1 MFSLFVYQNVREE
14 TNRSL
19 KRRMDSGNGA
29 AAPEGLMTY
38 DSTWGNF
45 VPALVGSVCCPI
57 SYVRPI
63 QGLRDRDRDFC
74 SSIRMFLRLSVHPP
88 VLQALLRLKLPSQA

>member
-29 AAPEGLMTY
+29 AAPVGLMTY

-45 VPALVGSVCCPI
+45 VPALVGSVCFPI

-63 QGLRDRDRDFC
+63 QGQTELIQGLRANFRPERV
-74 SSIRMFLRLSVHPP
+74 IKV
-88 VLQALLRLKLPSQA
+88 